1 MSVWWRKALEIA
13 PELKNDF
20 QVADLSPYAV
30 FSELLYLLEQA
41 HIDKDVERI
50 RNIYDYAAWCFK
62 QQDQKLWNA
71 AGVSFYEHLGDR
83 EVVFLQFTNWI
94 KKDIYFAIRELLYQR
109 LDDDKMNHLD
119 NYYGWTK
126 L

>member
-1 MSVWWRKALEIA
+1 M
-13 PELKNDF
+13 
-20 QVADLSPYAV
+20 

-41 HIDKDVERI
+41 HIDRDVERI
-50 RNIYDYAAWCFK
+50 RKIYDYAAWCFK

-94 KKDIYFAIRELLYQR
+94 KKDIYFEIRELLYQR
-109 LDDDKMNHLD
+109 LDDEKMKHLD
-119 NYYGWTK
+119 NYYGWK
-126 L
+126 KS